1 MSTILY
7 ALLCIGLFAAKYYF
21 EQKSKDTE
29 SAASDGTIDEEPLTT
44 PPFYEYELTDD
55 SEEDISTSLQE
66 QPILNNPLRQEEAK
80 SEEKV
85 VATSEIEN
93 DIDSTYNKD
102 NITLS
107 TREEARRAFIYSEIF
122 NRKYEWFDYIE
133 ST

>member
-44 PPFYEYELTDD
+44 SPFYEYELTDD
-55 SEEDISTSLQE
+55 SEEDIATSLQE
-66 QPILNNPLRQEEAK
+66 RPILNNPLRQEEAK
-80 SEEKV
+80 SEENV
-85 VATSEIEN
+85 AATSEIEN

-122 NRKYEWFDYIE
+122 NRKYE
-133 ST
+133 

>member
-29 SAASDGTIDEEPLTT
+29 SAASDGTIDEEPLTTPT

-93 DIDSTYNKD
+93 DIESTYNKD

-122 NRKYEWFDYIE
+122 NRKYE
-133 ST
+133 